1 MNFNNLLTKLN
12 IELTAKQLEQF
23 DIYFKYL
30 VEYNEN
36 VNLTAITEETQVYI
50 KHFYDSLTLATVYDF
65 TKEVT
70 MCDVGAGA
78 GFPSIPLKIL
88 YPNIKL
94 TIVDSLGKRIT
105 FLNLLANKLELD
117 NYNMVHAR
125 AEEFCI
131 KHRESF
137 DIVTARAVARQ
148 NILNELCLPLTKI
161 NGYFLSMKAKEAV
174 SEYEEGNSF
183 EVLKGKIEDVITF
196 ELPND
201 SGERNIVKIKHISK
215 CPLEYPREFG
225 KIKKKPL

>member
-1 MNFNNLLTKLN
+1 MDFNKIL
-12 IELTAKQLEQF
+12 KQLEITLTEEQLNQF
-23 DIYFKYL
+23 KIYFEYL

-36 VNLTAITEETQVYI
+36 VNLTSITEINQVYI
-50 KHFYDSLTLATVYDF
+50 KHFYDSLTLAKSYDF
-65 TKEVT
+65 SKEIT

-105 FLNLLANKLELD
+105 FLNLLAEKLKLT
-117 NYNMVHAR
+117 NYNMVHDR
-125 AEEFCI
+125 AEEFA
-131 KHRESF
+131 KTNRESF

-148 NILNELCLPLTKI
+148 NVLNELCLPLTKV
-161 NGYFLSMKAKEAV
+161 NGYFLSMKAKDAIN
-174 SEYEEGNSF
+174 EYEEGESF
-183 EVLKGKIEDVITF
+183 KILNAKIEEVLTF

-201 SGERNIVKIKHISK
+201 EGQRNIIKIKHTK
-215 CPLEYPREFG
+215 ACPKEYPREYG